1 MAAVMIDNGEAGKR
15 GEVHDPANAEEIKLH
30 EGQLVIRF
38 PRQPN
43 KIRPE
48 IWKNPADWK
57 HRVEAGHVLD
67 KQLMELLKKTTGFH
81 LVKYDSTRSLFVAK
95 EHSVGQSNEQEHL
108 KNREVRMRKL
118 LPKNNPNW
126 VDALQLLKSENK

>member
-1 MAAVMIDNGEAGKR
+1 
-15 GEVHDPANAEEIKLH
+15 
-30 EGQLVIRF
+30 
-38 PRQPN
+38 
-43 KIRPE
+43 
-48 IWKNPADWK
+48 
-57 HRVEAGHVLD
+57 
-67 KQLMELLKKTTGFH
+67 MELLKKTTGFH

-126 VDALQLLKSENK
+126 VDALQLLKSENKLLVKFNDHKETEHTGYQQYECLIDPTLYALLQQDHHWHNVSFDTSKQVFVAKEQSSDR